1 VYSVNDSPI
10 FLPVPPHLL
19 VVNAEDAA
27 PALSRACEWI
37 NTQNSEGKPMTT
49 ALGHL
54 ALRAAYSLLVDTG
67 GKVLYFAPESCPTD
81 TGNNKTVMTNPN

>member
-1 VYSVNDSPI
+1 
-10 FLPVPPHLL
+10 
-19 VVNAEDAA
+19 
-27 PALSRACEWI
+27 
-37 NTQNSEGKPMTT
+37 MTT

-81 TGNNKTVMTNPN
+81 TGNNKTVMTNPNQKIYTEFATSFSSRNICVDLFIASTMH